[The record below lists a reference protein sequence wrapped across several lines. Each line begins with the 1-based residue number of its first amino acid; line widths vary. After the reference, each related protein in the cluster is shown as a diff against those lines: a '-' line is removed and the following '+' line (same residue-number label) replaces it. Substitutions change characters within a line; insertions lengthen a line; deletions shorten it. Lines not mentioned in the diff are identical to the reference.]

1 MGWSALGSFVV
12 VVLWGVGALLLSA
25 PSDGE
30 NSPTLGVGQLAL
42 QQTGILLFVA
52 SFGVIIALAWRAG
65 KEAE

>member
-1 MGWSALGSFVV
+1 MGWSALGSFVL

-25 PSDGE
+25 PPDGE
-30 NSPTLGVGQLAL
+30 GSPTLGVGQLPL

-52 SFGVIIALAWRAG
+52 SFGAILALAWRAG